1 MIQDL
6 IKSVPSYR
14 EFLTIDEL
22 YQSDRELAQKHPSI
36 VRLRKIGASKNGA
49 PIQALKIGEGR
60 YQAVLFGFPHPEEP
74 SGSLVLNYLSEKLA
88 ADGDLRKRFDY
99 TWHIVKCA
107 DPDGA
112 RLNEAWFKKFSVKN
126 FALNYYRPP
135 SHKQVEWSFPV
146 KYRGYEWNSPISET
160 KALMNLIDKTK
171 PDFISSL
178 HMAGFGGVYF
188 YVSDDYPSLF
198 KKYYETVKAE
208 GLPLHLGE
216 PEVPYRVKLAEA
228 VFKMPSFE
236 DSYDYYMK
244 QLGKVPEELKRGT
257 SSYGYARNISNP
269 FTLVNEVPFLF
280 HEKAAD
286 ITPTETDRK
295 QSKLEE
301 IGRRET
307 VYRII
312 QNQFKTTEGDLD
324 KTSPFYEAVS
334 EYLKRTHHT
343 LAAEKKWIET
353 DPTIRR
359 KATEA
364 EIFDSTIGVILDALC
379 NYGVF
384 IRLLNASPPRTAKK
398 STISRCLEEVKG
410 GFDEAYEE
418 FEKRAKYKIIPIQ
431 KLVRVQLGS
440 LLHSA
445 DYLRQVRIK
454 R

>member
-6 IKSVPSYR
+6 INGVPSYR
-14 EFLTIDEL
+14 DFLTVDEL
-22 YQSDRELAQKHPSI
+22 YKNDRELAKTYPDL
-36 VRLRKIGASKNGA
+36 VELKTIGTSKNGA
-49 PIQALKIGEGR
+49 SIQALEIGEGR

-88 ADGDLRKRFDY
+88 ENEDLRKKFDY

-112 RLNEAWFKKFSVKN
+112 RLNEAWFKKFSVKK
-126 FALNYYRPP
+126 FALNYFRPP

-146 KYRGYEWNSPISET
+146 RYKNYEWNSPIPET
-160 KALMNLIDKTK
+160 RALMNLIDKIK

-188 YVSDDYPSLF
+188 YVSENYPRLF
-198 KKYYETVKAE
+198 QRFYDVVRAE

-244 QLGKVPEELKRGT
+244 QLGKVPEELRRGT

-286 ITPTETDRK
+286 ISPTKIERK
-295 QSKLEE
+295 QSKAEE
-301 IGRRET
+301 IGRRESA
-307 VYRII
+307 YRFI
-312 QNQFKTTEGDLD
+312 QNQFKMVEAYLD
-324 KTSPFYEAVS
+324 KTSPFYEVVS
-334 EYLKRTHHT
+334 EYLKRLRHA
-343 LAAEKKWIET
+343 LEAEKKWIET
-353 DPTIRR
+353 EPSIRR

-364 EIFDSTIGVILDALC
+364 EVFDSTIGVILDELC

-384 IRLLNASPPRTAKK
+384 IRLLNASASKATNK
-398 STISRCLEEVKG
+398 SGILTCLKEVKG
-410 GFDEAYEE
+410 RFEEAYEE
-418 FEKRAKYKIIPIQ
+418 FERKAKYKIIPIQ
-431 KLVRVQLGS
+431 KLVKVQLGS

-445 DYLRQVRIK
+445 DYLEQVRTK
-454 R
+454 

>member
-6 IKSVPSYR
+6 IKRVPSYQ
-14 EFLTIDEL
+14 EFLTVNEL
-22 YQSDRELAQKHPSI
+22 YQSDRELAKKHPHI
-36 VRLRKIGASKNGA
+36 VKLKTIGASKNGA
-49 PIQALKIGEGR
+49 PIQALEIGEGR
-60 YQAVLFGFPHPEEP
+60 YRAVLFGFPHPEEP

-88 ADGDLRKRFDY
+88 ENEGLRKKFDY

-126 FALNYYRPP
+126 FALNYFRPP

-146 KYRGYEWNSPISET
+146 KYKSYEWNSPIPET

-188 YVSDDYPSLF
+188 YVSENYPPLF
-198 KKYYETVKAE
+198 EKFYDIVRAE

-228 VFKMPSFE
+228 VFRMPSFE

-244 QLGKVPEELKRGT
+244 QLGSIPEELKRGT

-286 ITPTETDRK
+286 ISLTEIGRK
-295 QSKLEE
+295 RSKLEE
-301 IGRRET
+301 IGRRES
-307 VYRII
+307 VYRFI
-312 QNQFKTTEGDLD
+312 QNQFKMIEGDLD
-324 KTSPFYEAVS
+324 KTSPFYEVVS
-334 EYLKRTHHT
+334 EYLTRTRFI
-343 LAAEKKWIET
+343 LSAERKWIET
-353 DPTIRR
+353 DPSIQR

-364 EIFDSTIGVILDALC
+364 EIFDSTIGVVLDELC
-379 NYGVF
+379 HYGVF
-384 IRLLNASPPRTAKK
+384 IRLLNASTQKTDEK
-398 STISRCLEEVKG
+398 SLILTCSEEVKNR
-410 GFDEAYEE
+410 FEKAYEQ
-418 FEKRAKYKIIPIQ
+418 FEEKAKYKIIPIQ
-431 KLVRVQLGS
+431 KLVRIQLGS
-440 LLHSA
+440 LLYSA
-445 DYLRQVRIK
+445 DYLRQVRTK
-454 R
+454 